1 MKKIAVFTGT
11 RAEYGLMKT
20 LIKKLDESIY
30 FSLSLI
36 VSSTHLDQRFGKTIT
51 EIKKDGIIPSYL
63 LPINIDPSKKFD
75 MNYQTAE
82 TIIGVTNALEELEVD
97 FLIVLGDRYET
108 FAAVVA
114 ANLMNIK
121 IVHLHG
127 GETTLGAIDDKLR
140 HAISQMS
147 TIHCTSA
154 DIHKQKVVSIL
165 GTKKNVHN
173 IGPMVIDG
181 LLNTK
186 FLSKKDFQTK
196 TGFNFGR
203 HNFLITYHS
212 ETLSN
217 DLGIKTLQNILETLH
232 FFDFNYLF
240 TFPNAD
246 NGSDEIIKLIE
257 SFVGTDNPK
266 RFLVP
271 SLGQELY
278 LSGIILFD
286 CVLGNSSSGFIEAPL
301 LGSKVINIGNRQKGR
316 YQFGDIIDIDNEKES
331 LIKAIKKIV
340 SEKSIVTNNELSY
353 LNKLRKLDSPS
364 DLILKI
370 LDTFEDL

>member
-20 LIKKLDESIY
+20 LIKKLKESNY
-30 FSLSLI
+30 FDLSLI

-51 EIKKDGIIPSYL
+51 EIKKDGIVPNYL
-63 LPINIDPSKKFD
+63 LPIKIDPSKKFD

-82 TIIGVTNALEELEVD
+82 TIIGVTNAFEELEVD

-121 IVHLHG
+121 IMHLHG

-140 HAISQMS
+140 HSISQLS

-154 DIHKQKVVSIL
+154 DVHKRKVVSIL
-165 GTKKNVHN
+165 GTKKNVYN

-181 LLNTK
+181 LLNTR
-186 FLSKKDFQTK
+186 FLPKKDFQTK
-196 TGFNFGR
+196 TGFNFGKY
-203 HNFLITYHS
+203 NFLITYHS

-217 DLGIKTLQNILETLH
+217 DLGIKTLQNILETLDY
-232 FFDFNYLF
+232 FDFNYLF

-246 NGSDEIIKLIE
+246 NGSDKIIKLIE
-257 SFVGTDNPK
+257 SFVGKDNPK
-266 RFLVP
+266 RLLVP

-301 LGSKVINIGNRQKGR
+301 LGSKVINIGDRQKGR
-316 YQFGDIIDIDNEKES
+316 YKFGDIIDIDNKKES
-331 LIKAIKKIV
+331 LIEAIKKIV
-340 SEKSIVTNNELSY
+340 SEKSFINKEELSSVKR
-353 LNKLRKLDSPS
+353 LAKFDSPS

-370 LDTFEDL
+370 LNSYEDL